1 MKKEKNIF
9 RLNNS
14 GFAITSII
22 YAMLLLFVIL
32 MTLTILTLGRRKN
45 LLDKSRDEAKTLLNE
60 FYEEYEFDY
69 TGTAQNFVAKR
80 DGYYKVELWGAQ
92 GGSNELSSGGKGAYT
107 EGIIYLSKNQNIY
120 IYVGSEGKTIRES
133 DVTAGYNGGGSGTFL
148 SNLSSSETLSLY
160 GGGGGGATDI
170 RLVDGDW
177 NNASSL
183 KSRIMV
189 AAGGSGASNW
199 SNPKDGSAGGAING
213 LDGKF
218 YSSGTEEFTISKG
231 ATQNSGGI
239 GANNSVNGGFGYGA
253 TPNSN
258 FGSGAGG
265 GYYGGGSGSGTDASV
280 GTGSSGSSFISG
292 YNGCDAIDENGN
304 HTGQATH
311 YSKMIFENSNMIS
324 GDLSMPTYDGENVMV
339 GNSGDG
345 HAKIT
350 YVGYDS
356 EQPEVN
362 LSINGFTY
370 LYLPTITDNNISI
383 GGTKINYKLDLPN
396 RGYTFDWTQNG
407 PAGSIQ
413 FCDSNN
419 SCTNLPYICDDN
431 SGCNVKHGPY
441 TTTESGYLVLTLS
454 GVGFTVN
461 NIAYRG
467 QTVKINF
474 NDSILNAPNFDV
486 KSGCT
491 SSNQG
496 TFTCSNTHNFGDTV
510 SGDVYVFSSIG
521 GPFGKQSS
529 IDGGDWNNMNGSASG
544 YYTKISGVG
553 SHTIKV
559 RTKYSNGSSDI
570 YSKETEEFI
579 INIE

>member
-69 TGTAQNFVAKR
+69 TGSAQNFVAKR

-239 GANNSVNGGFGYGA
+239 GANNSVNGGYGYGA

-350 YVGYDS
+350 YVGKQIS
-356 EQPEVN
+356 TPNINLEFVSFVN
-362 LSINGFTY
+362 PDLPIINENSFQIYTSS
-370 LYLPTITDNNISI
+370 N
-383 GGTKINYKLDLPN
+383 KYKLDLPDA
-396 RGYTFDWTQNG
+396 GYSFDWNIMTG
-407 PAGSIQ
+407 YGSIR
-413 FCDSNN
+413 FCNYSDECTEFRNINSNVAAN
-419 SCTNLPYICDDN
+419 GNYVTSEPGYLLLSFGGVQINISNVAYRGEVVNINLIPPQIDAPSFTVQSDCTYSNGSYSCTNMHNTGDTA
-431 SGCNVKHGPY
+431 SGDIYV
-441 TTTESGYLVLTLS
+441 
-454 GVGFTVN
+454 F
-461 NIAYRG
+461 A
-467 QTVKINF
+467 
-474 NDSILNAPNFDV
+474 
-486 KSGCT
+486 
-491 SSNQG
+491 SNQNSRIQQ
-496 TFTCSNTHNFGDTV
+496 F
-510 SGDVYVFSSIG
+510 
-521 GPFGKQSS
+521 S
-529 IDGGDWNNMNGSASG
+529 IDGGEWVNGTNSAVG
-544 YYTKISGVG
+544 YYTKITEKGR
-553 SHTIKV
+553 HNIRV
-559 RTKYSNGSSDI
+559 RSYYSSIDI